1 MFMDKV
7 TTDRDALDEVMDAS
21 RLLDDPPDGLL
32 AALSWDDGDGRAT
45 MVSLWESPGARGQ
58 AAMERMMPLFESGVL
73 DERHGDPHPVR
84 PVHVYVRGT

>member
-7 TTDRDALDEVMDAS
+7 TMDREALDEVMDAS

-32 AALSWDDGDGRAT
+32 AALSWEDGDGQAT

-73 DERHGDPHPVR
+73 DERHGDPHPVQ
-84 PVHVYVRGT
+84 PIHAFVRGT